1 MITKTQDQKIILTL
15 FCLLTL
21 TKLILIFYLGDTKD
35 ALFNEG
41 ESNEWGTLYL
51 NLKNFGEMSWFSSET
66 IKFPNGFMPPLY
78 VYFIYIH
85 SFISEVHLVQIILF
99 SQMLIS
105 LLTSFFFF
113 KLCLKKLSYNE
124 SILAFSIF
132 SFYPLNLYG
141 STQISSVTLV
151 LFIYVIFLY
160 FVISKKNI
168 FLISII
174 AAFGIMAR
182 GEFKFLYLIFL
193 IYFIIN
199 KKFSLQK
206 ILLSLLLTISILSP
220 QIIKNY
226 ITFER
231 IFITHS
237 SGYVL
242 WRGNNELS
250 TVTSIKADQIIG
262 SVEKS
267 ILRPSLK
274 LNYNLIDIPQQYKD
288 IGNEL
293 NSIKNNPK
301 YDVLRDDI
309 FKKYVFKNLFTD
321 PLRHIKLYIKK
332 IISFIFFNLESDYP
346 NYYHPFS
353 IVPEIILSI
362 GAVLGFI
369 LSIQNYKKYLVIY
382 IYLFF
387 MIAIYSLLLILPR
400 YKLFLL
406 PGYVVFFSI
415 LIFKTKNYLKKLLT

>member
-41 ESNEWGTLYL
+41 KSNEWGTLYL

-168 FLISII
+168 FSISII

-262 SVEKS
+262 SIEQS

-309 FKKYVFKNLFTD
+309 FKRYVFKNLFTD
-321 PLRHIKLYIKK
+321 PLRYIKLYIKK

-387 MIAIYSLLLILPR
+387 IMAIYSLLLILPR

-415 LIFKTKNYLKKLLT
+415 LIFKTKNYLKKLLA

>member
-1 MITKTQDQKIILTL
+1 MITKTQHQKIILFL

-21 TKLILIFYLGDTKD
+21 TKLILIFYLGETKD
-35 ALFNEG
+35 AIFNEG

-85 SFISEVHLVQIILF
+85 SLISEVYLVQIILF

-105 LLTSFFFF
+105 LFTSFFFF
-113 KLCLKKLSYNE
+113 KLCLKKISYNE

-141 STQISSVTLV
+141 STQISSVTIV

-168 FLISII
+168 FLISIV
-174 AAFGIMAR
+174 AALGIMAR

-193 IYFIIN
+193 IYFIVN
-199 KKFSLQK
+199 KNFSLQK

-231 IFITHS
+231 VFITHS
-237 SGYVL
+237 SAYVL

-250 TVTSIKADQIIG
+250 TVTSIKADRIIG
-262 SVEKS
+262 SIEQS

-293 NSIKNNPK
+293 NSIKNNYK

-309 FKKYVFKNLFTD
+309 FKRYVFKNLVTE
-321 PLRHIKLYIKK
+321 PIHYIKLYIKK
-332 IISFIFFNLESDYP
+332 IISFIFFNLQSDYP

-369 LSIQNYKKYLVIY
+369 LSIQNYKKYLEIY

-387 MIAIYSLLLILPR
+387 MMAIYSLLLILPR